1 MTRRDFIYEAMVAA
15 GLRTELKLTVPIR
28 RVMDRYAQ
36 CTPEQLRRF
45 WWSIWPEA
53 VKDFNGGGIQLE
65 CSGATREIRR
75 SPGGRPIFTGLSAKA
90 INLVLTDHIPVAWDN
105 GRAPGG
111 MSACMR
117 DTASAW
123 LRSGMR
129 TPIKSRSFR
138 STPVCMS
145 YCRSARRHFLWA
157 ARRGFNAASG
167 NRESI
172 GMQPAYGCF
181 TTAQPFGNPLGTASA
196 VCDHPRR
203 QVGRP

>member
-75 SPGGRPIFTGLSAKA
+75 SPGGRPIFTGLSAEA

-145 YCRSARRHFLWA
+145 YCRSARRHFCGPPDVVST
-157 ARRGFNAASG
+157 RRAGIA
-167 NRESI
+167 NRLVCNPPMAVSRRRSHSEI
-172 GMQPAYGCF
+172 RWGLPQP
-181 TTAQPFGNPLGTASA
+181 SA
-196 VCDHPRR
+196 IIRG
-203 QVGRP
+203 GR